1 MGKKQE
7 HILQGVQGWRRIQL
21 PYGEIMALYILIILY
36 GANPVYAQNDL
47 NRHQAMSTYV
57 MQAPTEGTGEEL
69 HTGSKAFR
77 TWAIVV
83 SLLLLIAVASIVC
96 LLRRLSTYQTEIA
109 RLNETLRTSQ
119 LPPPDETEPTKDTPL
134 ATGTEAPEMER
145 TEPSATLAPARL
157 NRKDRALFERLT
169 HTIIERQLY
178 LQPDF
183 NKKKLLDEIHVPT
196 NKFAMLFQEFAG
208 CSYTQYIQDLRLEY
222 AIRLM
227 CEQPLWSFEFI
238 AREAHMSES
247 AFYKQFQKKYHMK
260 PSDYRNKM
268 CFSSSRHKDDETDKS
283 VRNASSMRTDQLSDT
298 NI

>member
-1 MGKKQE
+1 M
-7 HILQGVQGWRRIQL
+7 
-21 PYGEIMALYILIILY
+21 
-36 GANPVYAQNDL
+36 
-47 NRHQAMSTYV
+47 
-57 MQAPTEGTGEEL
+57 
-69 HTGSKAFR
+69 
-77 TWAIVV
+77 
-83 SLLLLIAVASIVC
+83 
-96 LLRRLSTYQTEIA
+96 
-109 RLNETLRTSQ
+109 
-119 LPPPDETEPTKDTPL
+119 
-134 ATGTEAPEMER
+134 
-145 TEPSATLAPARL
+145 
-157 NRKDRALFERLT
+157 FERLT